1 MDLHRRRRLMA
12 LILLVAIGGATLL
25 SVVLAFTA

>member
-1 MDLHRRRRLMA
+1 MPLHRHRRLMA
-12 LILLVAIGGATLL
+12 LVLLGAIAGATLL